1 MPWRRR
7 RRDWND
13 LFDEIFGNEFEY
25 FDEIAEKMFK
35 DLDEFFRTSMTSM
48 KGQGAGFDK
57 PFVKGFSIKMGPEG
71 KPEIKEF
78 GNKSEIFRGSEAGE
92 NSSEERRPLIDVM
105 KGDEEVNVIAEMPG
119 VNKEDIDISASETAV
134 DIKAEGTTT
143 RYSESVDLG
152 CEVIPDSAKAR
163 YNNGVLEIVF
173 KRKEPKKEVRKKV
186 DIE

>member
-7 RRDWND
+7 RRDWDD
-13 LFDEIFGNEFEY
+13 LFDEVFGREFEY

-35 DLDEFFRTSMTSM
+35 DLNEFFRTMTS
-48 KGQGAGFDK
+48 GEESK
-57 PFVKGFSIKMGPEG
+57 PFVKGFSIRMGPEG

-78 GNKSEIFRGSEAGE
+78 GSKPNVSRGTEAGE
-92 NSSEERRPLIDVM
+92 ETSEERRPLIDVM
-105 KGDEEVNVIAEMPG
+105 KGDEEVSVIAEMPG
-119 VNKEDIDISASETAV
+119 VNKKDIDISSSETSV
-134 DIKAEGTTT
+134 DIKAEGSTR

-152 CEVIPDSAKAR
+152 CEVIPDSAKAG

-173 KRKEPKKEVRKKV
+173 KRKEPKKEERKKV

>member
-7 RRDWND
+7 RRDWDD
-13 LFDEIFGNEFEY
+13 LFDEVFGREFEY

-35 DLDEFFRTSMTSM
+35 D
-48 KGQGAGFDK
+48 
-57 PFVKGFSIKMGPEG
+57 
-71 KPEIKEF
+71 
-78 GNKSEIFRGSEAGE
+78 
-92 NSSEERRPLIDVM
+92 
-105 KGDEEVNVIAEMPG
+105 
-119 VNKEDIDISASETAV
+119 IDISSSETSV
-134 DIKAEGTTT
+134 DIKAEGATR

-173 KRKEPKKEVRKKV
+173 KRKEPKKEERKKV

>member
-7 RRDWND
+7 RRDWDN
-13 LFDEIFGNEFEY
+13 LFDEFFGREFEY

-35 DLDEFFRTSMTSM
+35 DLEELFRGSS
-48 KGQGAGFDK
+48 GGLSEGK
-57 PFVKGFSIKMGPEG
+57 PFVKGFSIRMGPEG

-78 GNKSEIFRGSEAGE
+78 GSKPRSVAETGSEE
-92 NSSEERRPLIDVM
+92 SEERKPLIDVM

-119 VNKEDIDISASETAV
+119 VNKEDIDINASETSV
-134 DIKAEGTTT
+134 DIKAEGSTM

-152 CEVIPDSAKAR
+152 CEVLPDSAKAR
-163 YNNGVLEIVF
+163 YNNGVLEIIF
-173 KRKEPKKEVRKKV
+173 KRKEPQKEKKKKV

>member
-1 MPWRRR
+1 MSWRRR
-7 RRDWND
+7 RRDWDD
-13 LFDEIFGNEFEY
+13 LFEDIFGKEFEY
-25 FDEIAEKMFK
+25 FDEIAEKMFR
-35 DLDEFFRTSMTSM
+35 DLDEFFRTSM

-78 GNKSEIFRGSEAGE
+78 GNKSSVFTRPEAGE
-92 NSSEERRPLIDVM
+92 NNSEERRPLIDVM

-119 VNKEDIDISASETAV
+119 VNKEDIEISASETAV
-134 DIKAEGTTT
+134 DIKAEGTTR

-173 KRKEPKKEVRKKV
+173 KRKEPKKEERKKV

>member
-7 RRDWND
+7 RREWDD
-13 LFDEIFGNEFEY
+13 LFENIFGREFEY

-35 DLDEFFRTSMTSM
+35 DLDELFRSSMR
-48 KGQGAGFDK
+48 GQGSGFDK
-57 PFVKGFSIKMGPEG
+57 PFVKGFSVKMGPEG

-78 GNKSEIFRGSEAGE
+78 GSKTNVAREAEPGE
-92 NSSEERRPLIDVM
+92 ESSEERRPLIDVM

-119 VNKEDIDISASETAV
+119 INKEDIDINASETSV
-134 DIKAEGTTT
+134 DIKAEGTTR

-173 KRKEPKKEVRKKV
+173 KRKEPKKEHRKKV